1 MKKGTINRDR
11 IKQVIY
17 PTLGY
22 PAIIKRGE
30 HLTLEFDPC
39 NQDWSKALP
48 QITGFQVSVT
58 TTNSDYPATRV
69 LPVKDFTVGF
79 STHWPEY
86 SQDVQPRARIYLVT
100 VEVPETVPLH
110 LYDLTV
116 TGTLKDGSMLTDS
129 QPHALQVVNEYRSDY
144 TFAQM
149 TDIHVWGQEAA
160 YISSNT
166 HERGWRQQEY
176 SEADG

>member
-1 MKKGTINRDR
+1 MTGTGRVELRLPLEVTMKKGPVPINRDR

-22 PAIIKRGE
+22 PAITKGGE
-30 HLTLEFDPC
+30 HLTLEFDPR

-86 SQDVQPRARIYLVT
+86 SQDVQPLARIYLGHGGGAGDRAAAPVR
-100 VEVPETVPLH
+100 P
-110 LYDLTV
+110 
-116 TGTLKDGSMLTDS
+116 DG
-129 QPHALQVVNEYRSDY
+129 HRNAE
-144 TFAQM
+144 
-149 TDIHVWGQEAA
+149 
-160 YISSNT
+160 
-166 HERGWRQQEY
+166 
-176 SEADG
+176 